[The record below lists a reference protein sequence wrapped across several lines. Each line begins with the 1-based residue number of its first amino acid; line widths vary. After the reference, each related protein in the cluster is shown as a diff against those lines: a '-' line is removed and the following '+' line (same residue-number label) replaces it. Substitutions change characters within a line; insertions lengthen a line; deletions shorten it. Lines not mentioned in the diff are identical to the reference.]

1 MKNVTKLMLLPL
13 LLALVIPLA
22 AQGNVL
28 GPKIVIQPQEIE
40 LNVGDSL
47 ELKVVYHD
55 TNNVPIDTMAS
66 WLITPDSLGTINTNS
81 VFFAEKVGNG
91 WIHATLDTLVDS
103 VEVEVKTD
111 EEDDYP
117 EDQELPELVIKHEQE
132 EVVAGDSLQLEV
144 FYIDTNEVSHD
155 TTATWTVIPDSLASI
170 SQTGMLYALDIGE
183 VMVTATLDTLESW
196 TLIKII
202 SEEDEEEDYQYQNR
216 VVLWPQDTV
225 VTVGSQ
231 IQYQVFW
238 KDSAGGYQDTVADS
252 WYMQGMEIG
261 TITSAGLF
269 TADTTGFAI
278 LHAQVG
284 AYDGNA
290 MIIVQEAVTDSTT
303 LNQIT
308 ITRDTP
314 NPQGYNV
321 MQVLKEGE
329 LWKIGGL
336 PHPMNVL
343 NGGGVYF
350 PVGSL
355 SDDIRIHISL
365 PGFAHVTG
373 EGVSYNHEGVIAG
386 IEFKVILADTVQEP
400 YYFDTPLY
408 VGLIYK
414 RGLLNNLGIDPNT
427 LGLYF
432 AEMVDDSVVFDT
444 TGIGNIIVDENFNRI
459 YSSVAHF
466 SALAVKGET
475 GTVAT
480 DNPEKAPVATAYQ
493 LKQNYPNPFNPVT
506 TIRFNIPTSE
516 HVTLTVYNIL
526 GQSVTTLMDQYK
538 QAGQYRIQ
546 WNASDLPSG
555 IYLIRME
562 TGQFSAV
569 RRSVLLK

>member
-47 ELKVVYHD
+47 ELKVVYYD
-55 TNNVPIDTMAS
+55 TNDVTMDTTAA
-66 WLITPDSLGTINTNS
+66 WLITPDSLGTIDTNS
-81 VFFAEKVGNG
+81 VFFAEKVGHG
-91 WIHATLDTLVDS
+91 WIHATLDTLADS
-103 VEVEVKTD
+103 VEVNVEPA

-117 EDQELPELVIKHEQE
+117 EDQEFPELVIKHEQE
-132 EVVAGDSLQLEV
+132 EVFVGDSLQLEV
-144 FYIDTNEVSHD
+144 FYIDTNEISHD
-155 TTATWTVIPDSLASI
+155 TTATWTVTPDSLADI

-183 VMVTATLDTLESW
+183 VMVTASLDTLESW
-196 TLIKII
+196 TLIQII

-225 VTVGSQ
+225 VTIGSQ

-252 WYMQGMEIG
+252 WYMEGMEIG
-261 TITSAGLF
+261 TITSDGLL

-284 AYDGNA
+284 EYDGSA
-290 MIIVQEAVTDSTT
+290 MIIVQEAITDSTT

-314 NPQGYNV
+314 NPQGYVV
-321 MQVLKEGE
+321 MQELKEGE
-329 LWKIGGL
+329 LWTIGGL

-355 SDDIRIHISL
+355 SEDIRIHMAL
-365 PGFAHVTG
+365 PGFANVTG
-373 EGVSYNHEGVIAG
+373 QGVSFNQEGVVAGV
-386 IEFKVILADTVQEP
+386 EFNVMVADTVQEP

-408 VGLIYK
+408 VGLVYK

-427 LGLYF
+427 LALYF
-432 AEMVDDSVVFDT
+432 TEVVDDSVVFDT
-444 TGIGNIIVDENFNRI
+444 TGIGDVFVDENFNRI

-475 GTVAT
+475 GTVDT
-480 DNPEKAPVATAYQ
+480 DNPQKAPLADTYQ
-493 LKQNYPNPFNPVT
+493 LWQNYPNPFNPVT

-562 TGQFSAV
+562 AGQFSAV
-569 RRSVLLK
+569 KRSVLLK